1 MWGERRRSCAIYAAE
16 APADLDPA
24 EGDPELVEPIRDP

>member
-1 MWGERRRSCAIYAAE
+1 MYAAE